1 MSPLL
6 VDMHVLTK
14 GNIFFCPV
22 MCHVCPVEPC
32 TECRREMPSG
42 QEMCT
47 DSKQMTSPPVYVHRI
62 LMHTWLAAKVLHKQ
76 GRHETEANIFSF
88 NKGEYVEE
96 EWPSLVT
103 LSAFPKID
111 RDDVRRVPLCVV
123 FFRFTAICL
132 RAYLYCEWKLTNT
145 STMKFISFIHFR
157 GKLN

>member
-1 MSPLL
+1 MCWLRG
-6 VDMHVLTK
+6 TF
-14 GNIFFCPV
+14 FFCPV

-32 TECRREMPSG
+32 TECKREMPSG

-62 LMHTWLAAKVLHKQ
+62 LMHTWCAAKVLHKQ

-96 EWPSLVT
+96 ERPSLVT

-111 RDDVRRVPLCVV
+111 RDDVRRVPLCVFSLFFSFHCHLSQRLPLLQVEINQVLQPWSTWV
-123 FFRFTAICL
+123 F
-132 RAYLYCEWKLTNT
+132 
-145 STMKFISFIHFR
+145 
-157 GKLN
+157 